1 MSFPELASITCPACD
16 GASLIAL
23 GAIDPNELIAGY
35 QKYFGIQVAYLFNR
49 LARIDELHC
58 SNCDLIFFVPPIAGG
73 ERFYAELGQL
83 PWYYMPEKPEF
94 SIAAGFI
101 TGGAR
106 VLEIGC
112 GHGAFS
118 SKLDSADYTGLE
130 FSPAAA
136 ASAREA
142 GVDVRQ
148 QSIEEHALT
157 RAGYYD
163 VVCSFQ
169 VLEHTPRP
177 RAFVES
183 MARCVRSG
191 GRLILSVPS
200 EDGFG
205 GVVIND
211 LLNLPPHHLTR
222 WSDRALTG
230 LGVRLGLTHEALV
243 PEPVASYHYGRYA
256 LARITSIL
264 PLGLRGKPGRRLVT
278 RGIRYQ
284 LWRVLAAV
292 SQAVARK
299 FPSLIQSMAEH
310 TQTRGHTVVA
320 VFRKN

>member
-16 GASLIAL
+16 AASVNAM
-23 GAIDPNELIAGY
+23 GAIDPSALIAGY
-35 QKYFGIQVAYLFNR
+35 RKYFGIQVEELFNGV
-49 LARIDELHC
+49 ARIDELRC
-58 SNCDLIFFVPPIAGG
+58 SNCDLIFFDPPIAGG
-73 ERFYAELGQL
+73 ERFYAELGRL
-83 PWYYMPEKPEF
+83 PWYYMDEKPEF

-101 TGGAR
+101 ARGSR

-118 SKLDSADYTGLE
+118 SKLESADYTGLE
-130 FSPAAA
+130 FSPSAV

-157 RAGYYD
+157 HAGYYD
-163 VVCSFQ
+163 VACSYQ
-169 VLEHTPRP
+169 VLEHTPRIH
-177 RAFVES
+177 AFVES

-205 GVVIND
+205 GAVIND
-211 LLNLPPHHLTR
+211 LLNLPPHHVTR

-230 LGVRLGLTHEALV
+230 LGVRMGLTLEALV
-243 PEPVASYHYGRYA
+243 PEPVASYHYGRYL
-256 LARITSIL
+256 LARIASIL

-284 LWRVLAAV
+284 LWRVLAVV
-292 SQAVARK
+292 SQAFARK
-299 FPSLIQSMAEH
+299 APAVVQALVER